1 MVLAKG
7 QSWHLGDW
15 ITDIDLL
22 RQSDAVTIR
31 KPEGF
36 LYTCQYAVGLLASSM
51 FMGVEGSHH
60 LLSLFQYIYSFTNI
74 NSTGHRRNLT
84 PTTVTA
90 FVLLGSLGSLGYAL
104 SLFFI
109 TILYTPVSEHKD
121 DTASHDALF
130 TPSPIVYDVAIAVST
145 ITLNLFPE
153 LVGSYGDVR
162 MTRLVYLAA
171 PMFFAFAPRVS
182 YSGPLGDPF

>member
-1 MVLAKG
+1 M
-7 QSWHLGDW
+7 LG
-15 ITDIDLL
+15 LS
-22 RQSDAVTIR
+22 Q
-31 KPEGF
+31 
-36 LYTCQYAVGLLASSM
+36 YTN
-51 FMGVEGSHH
+51 
-60 LLSLFQYIYSFTNI
+60 SLTNI
-74 NSTGHRRNLT
+74 NLIGHGRNLT
-84 PTTVTA
+84 PATITA

-121 DTASHDALF
+121 DTAVHDALF

-182 YSGPLGDPF
+182 YPGPLDDPF